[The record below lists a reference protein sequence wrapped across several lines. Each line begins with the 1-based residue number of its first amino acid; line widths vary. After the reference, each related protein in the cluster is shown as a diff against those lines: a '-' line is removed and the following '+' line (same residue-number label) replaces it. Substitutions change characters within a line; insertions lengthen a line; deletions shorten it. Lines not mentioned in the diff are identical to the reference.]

1 MTESRLIIWTDPMGF
16 RTKPSAY
23 SKVAWNIFQG
33 IKRKHKVAHTPMLKA
48 NNLAILTNKGL
59 IVYPSGNTEFGEDII
74 QQNYLHF
81 NADAVLTLKDLY
93 VFDELMNFPL
103 EWISYTP
110 VDSSPVSPGIV
121 RRLRLAFKVVSMSKF
136 GKEELRKNGIDSTL
150 IPHGFDPKIY
160 HPIEDKVRCRRRFHL
175 KPDDFVIGLVGANR
189 VGKLIERAIRAVHYT
204 IQQNPDIKNIKM
216 FLWTDINYRIPLVP
230 VMLETGMNEHVY
242 WPGKTMYNQGVPE
255 PLMAEMYNSFD
266 LLLCVSNEGFWLP
279 GLESAAC
286 GTPRVVVDYAA
297 APEHCD
303 SDLRVKVGDWTY
315 NNPVGVKQ
323 PLIDFD
329 DAEKKIMKVYSAD
342 KEKLEEK
349 ALAYAK
355 CYTWK
360 KVCRQWLK
368 FLSDAEIELL
378 PLVTKKGITKWDQE
392 IS

>member
-1 MTESRLIIWTDPMGF
+1 MIWTDPMGF

-33 IKRKHKVAHTPMLKA
+33 IKRKHKVAHTPMLRA

-160 HPIEDKVRCRRRFHL
+160 HPIEDKVTCRRRFHL

-189 VGKLIERAIRAVHYT
+189 IGKLIERAIRAVHYT
-204 IQQNPDIKNIKM
+204 IQQNPEIKNIRM
-216 FLWTDINYRIPLVP
+216 FLWTNINKKIPLRP
-230 VMLETGMNEHVY
+230 LMLETGMNEYIY
-242 WPGKTMYNQGVPE
+242 WPEEKMYNQGLPE
-255 PLMAEMYNSFD
+255 PLMAELYNSFN
-266 LLLCVSNEGFWLP
+266 LILCVSGEGNWLP
-279 GLESAAC
+279 GLEAAAC
-286 GTPRVVVDYAA
+286 GTPRVAVDYAA

-303 SDLRVKVGDWTY
+303 PEFRVKVVDWTY
-315 NNPVGVKQ
+315 NNEVGVKQ

-342 KEKLEEK
+342 KEKLKKK
-349 ALAYAK
+349 ALNYAK
-355 CYTWK
+355 GYTWK
-360 KVCRQWLK
+360 KICRKWLK
-368 FLSDAEIELL
+368 FLDEAEIELL